1 MLIWFLPIYVDD
13 CQHIFSTFP
22 GSVKTKSQTQL
33 LRWESNSR
41 PFQIQ
46 SRVFSTRRKTIVNI
60 PCPRANFHLLKKN
73 ISEKQL
79 ELQYFKLTF
88 KISFDPAGKQ
98 QKLKVDAVTMND
110 LQRLI
115 LLVSLGTFA
124 LLLCLPA
131 CTEAQPLG
139 LFKFEYDDLLDPSFE
154 ADDPRNPRRLSR
166 QQILRRLN
174 DLAMSRSGSGPGK
187 GES

>member
-1 MLIWFLPIYVDD
+1 
-13 CQHIFSTFP
+13 
-22 GSVKTKSQTQL
+22 
-33 LRWESNSR
+33 
-41 PFQIQ
+41 
-46 SRVFSTRRKTIVNI
+46 
-60 PCPRANFHLLKKN
+60 
-73 ISEKQL
+73 
-79 ELQYFKLTF
+79 
-88 KISFDPAGKQ
+88 
-98 QKLKVDAVTMND
+98 MND

-174 DLAMSRSGSGPGK
+174 DLAMSRSGSGPGYTIPRK
-187 GES
+187 RQGLSVSPIFPIQRIRLNAIERDRQDQVDQAEANQGLFQIAGRKR